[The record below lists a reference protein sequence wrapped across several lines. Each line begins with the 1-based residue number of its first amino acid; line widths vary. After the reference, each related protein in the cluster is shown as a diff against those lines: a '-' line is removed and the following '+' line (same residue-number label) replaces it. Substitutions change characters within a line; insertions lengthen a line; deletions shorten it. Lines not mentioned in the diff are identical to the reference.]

1 MEQLEN
7 SPVQLGR
14 ESKRSVAEV
23 RKRPDLEDIVLRA
36 KEFGL

>member
-7 SPVQLGR
+7 SPVQLGT
-14 ESKRSVAEV
+14 ESKRRVAET
-23 RKRPDLEDIVLRA
+23 RKQPDLEDIVLRA